1 MIRSLLIN
9 PRFWRDMFF
18 DAVRENRRL
27 QQLVE
32 TQRAEITLLTQRRVD
47 FDLSADEAPMLC
59 RRQAG

>member
-1 MIRSLLIN
+1 
-9 PRFWRDMFF
+9 MFF
-18 DAVRENRRL
+18 EAARENRRL